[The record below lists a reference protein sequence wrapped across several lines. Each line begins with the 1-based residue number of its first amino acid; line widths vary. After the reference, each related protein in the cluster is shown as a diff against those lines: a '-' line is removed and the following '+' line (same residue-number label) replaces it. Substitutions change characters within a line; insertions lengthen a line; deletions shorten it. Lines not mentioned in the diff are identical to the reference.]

1 MERRVAET
9 VLDNLSDEDY
19 NWLHGIALGTTERL
33 VSLLAESTVLD
44 PTDSDAK
51 PGDLDDEPEHRIAT
65 LRKVK
70 AAQVAGA
77 LLAEVVG
84 EFTAGEAATAVWL
97 GASLADLGSASG
109 STRQAARKRWPDL
122 GLIYR
127 TRRWLYGYRE
137 DILNVAMMLV
147 ATRAE
152 VWPKSDVTPAA
163 LKEAYDALVSAYTQ
177 VYEDFESGSAML
189 RNPTRNVPTVRWQ
202 RLGELVNR
210 HIRNVVEVATPNSD
224 ESDYALSGAMGVL
237 AHYDSVTA
245 SPTP

>member
-65 LRKVK
+65 LRRVK

-137 DILNVAMMLV
+137 DILHFAMTLV
-147 ATRAE
+147 SARE
-152 VWPKSDVTPAA
+152 GVWPKSDVTPAT
-163 LKEAYDALVSAYTQ
+163 LNEAYDALTNAYGK
-177 VYEDFESGSAML
+177 VLEDFESGSAVL
-189 RNPTRNVPTVRWQ
+189 SNPTKNVPTVRWQ

-210 HIRNVVEVATPNSD
+210 HIRNVVAVSTPNSD
-224 ESDYALSGAMGVL
+224 ESDYALSGAIGVL

-245 SPTP
+245 SQS